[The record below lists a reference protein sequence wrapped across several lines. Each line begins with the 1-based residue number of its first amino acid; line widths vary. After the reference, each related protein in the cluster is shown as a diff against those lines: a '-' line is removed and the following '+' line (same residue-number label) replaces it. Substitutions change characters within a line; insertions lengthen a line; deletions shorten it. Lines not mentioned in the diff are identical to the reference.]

1 MYSLGIVTE
10 AFLGIILTLDSWIYS
25 LISSAY
31 KIFMAIASARILS
44 SDAYTAIANKVYIII
59 GVGMLFVLAYA
70 IMKAIIDPDQMSKG
84 DMAGGKILKSIA
96 IAVIGLIVTP
106 LIFDLAYMA
115 QGKMLEDDIL
125 GKIFFRTEDSVE
137 NIEGYEF
144 NYDQELHNTGGA
156 VAATSVWQA
165 FFYPADGE
173 DPTKIMADPDIVR
186 MNANIA
192 ATACAGTLLIGIA
205 GAIGGFFTGGA
216 GWVVAGAAVASCVGA
231 YVADSNADQ
240 VEQAIDEEV
249 SLAEAFTMVS
259 SGETG
264 FAVFQAF
271 IEPIDEGQIKYTWF
285 ISTVCGAFVAY
296 AFVSYAIDM
305 GLRAAKLAY
314 YQIIAPIPLILGVLP
329 KNGDRVGKFAKAVFS
344 TFLEVFVRISV
355 VYIVIYII
363 AHLNELFS
371 TVGALWDSEN
381 LTTVES
387 MIAMALLIIGLVLF
401 AKQAP
406 KIISD
411 TFGLNAGGLEGLNI
425 MKKLRDGEVFTAGT
439 VAGSALKSGVNGFTS
454 NFRKTHKTMP
464 DGSSRRRGMTERLFG
479 GMGSAMYGAAAGGI
493 RSGVGRARSGKPVGG
508 VKEMRDHIGHTAD
521 DVAKKRKSRQEFF
534 DQNPS
539 MTDQAAAKWSDV
551 KASVRKWA
559 VGEEDM
565 TQERADMKFAG
576 DFKGLQDTMREEAF
590 KKDSAAKALKAQKE
604 QLEAEELDIYAEGW
618 SEDSRIAEL
627 RRRMLADATY
637 QARERAYVDAKK
649 TLGEKDAAVKSA
661 EEAYKT
667 ARDSGVDAATL
678 SGLESRLRA
687 AQNERTAAQTA
698 FNSASENFKKREA
711 EITADVDAVA
721 KVDEATLTRRRI
733 EKQDRIRD
741 LNDKAEAA
749 ADRYIADELRKEDS
763 IIRNMA
769 QTFVTDNAEYISANS
784 SRRLTRTLDANG
796 NPDQT
801 ITVGDLV
808 SQTFG
813 DTAVTGAIITGDT
826 VRRGNSIKV
835 TYVGAG
841 RDGADLDITY
851 NMEFDTA
858 SNSYVYVGTD
868 KNGNPVRYNESQ
880 IKEVMVGADKIK
892 TTTRITEAADTGKQ
906 VKKTIPLARDFIEK
920 STRIKKDKEKK

>member
-1 MYSLGIVTE
+1 MYSLGIVTK

-137 NIEGYEF
+137 KINAQDGSSYTF
-144 NYDQELHNTGGA
+144 NYDQELHETGGA

-173 DPTKIMADPDIVR
+173 DPTKIMADPDVVR

-259 SGETG
+259 SGKTG

-271 IEPIDEGQIKYTWF
+271 LDPIDEGQIKYTWF

-439 VAGSALKSGVNGFTS
+439 IAGST
-454 NFRKTHKTMP
+454 
-464 DGSSRRRGMTERLFG
+464 
-479 GMGSAMYGAAAGGI
+479 I
-493 RSGVGRARSGKPVGG
+493 RSGVQGAVAGWRRNDGKKFHQKLLGAAGSSLAGAASGGVRSGIGRARSGKPVGG
-508 VKEMRDHIGHTAD
+508 VREMRDNIDRETRTVAD
-521 DVAKKRKSRQEFF
+521 KRRERERFMKENPTMGRQI
-534 DQNPS
+534 
-539 MTDQAAAKWSDV
+539 AAKWDDV
-551 KASVRKWA
+551 KTAGYRWA
-559 VGEEDM
+559 VG
-565 TQERADMKFAG
+565 
-576 DFKGLQDTMREEAF
+576 DTDTSYDDGYLSTF
-590 KKDSAAKALKAQKE
+590 KKIQNLRDDLRAKTAKDPNVQAAQELYDRLLKKNIGDYDEDAYAAAIKAA
-604 QLEAEELDIYAEGW
+604 
-618 SEDSRIAEL
+618 S
-627 RRRMLADATY
+627 DA
-637 QARERAYVDAKK
+637 VDANKAR
-649 TLGEKDAAVKSA
+649 G
-661 EEAYKT
+661 AYI
-667 ARDSGVDAATL
+667 R
-678 SGLESRLRA
+678 
-687 AQNERTAAQTA
+687 NMTA
-698 FNSASENFKKREA
+698 FNTDLAREMAAIDADTTLSAADKTRRKDEKRAELIEA
-711 EITADVDAVA
+711 HLDTDKYNKAKAAANASVDKEAYRYTDERKAELESQLLKDRKRA
-721 KVDEATLTRRRI
+721 KDNLEAT
-733 EKQDRIRD
+733 QD
-741 LNDKAEAA
+741 AA
-749 ADRYIADELRKEDS
+749 ASRLIANGDPALTEVLTS
-763 IIRNMA
+763 MVTSNMSDLQKYANESFTVTA
-769 QTFVTDNAEYISANS
+769 QDGSTS
-784 SRRLTRTLDANG
+784 TRTLADMMNEMGINLRDGTVNTATTVSGGNTIQITYVPDPSRPDVTATEVYTIDNSGNMTDA
-796 NPDQT
+796 
-801 ITVGDLV
+801 
-808 SQTFG
+808 
-813 DTAVTGAIITGDT
+813 
-826 VRRGNSIKV
+826 RGNAVDPSRVAYMVEHQNGEVKNNSKISLASDDVKK
-835 TYVGAG
+835 AG
-841 RDGADLDITY
+841 HKKR
-851 NMEFDTA
+851 
-858 SNSYVYVGTD
+858 TD
-868 KNGNPVRYNESQ
+868 KKYL
-880 IKEVMVGADKIK
+880 ADQARK
-892 TTTRITEAADTGKQ
+892 RTEQ
-906 VKKTIPLARDFIEK
+906 
-920 STRIKKDKEKK
+920 EKKK